1 MRFYTLKST
10 PELVWICL
18 TVLCAGCAIE
28 TDNPLVEVDPRRF
41 LGLGPDPDPRLFG
54 DPAPEQQTSDVD
66 SAPPLVL
73 RDAAPNPISPQTRL
87 SFVVPEGGARVV
99 LAIYGID
106 GTRVRLLL
114 DEVLEDGEY
123 SAFWHGQDDRNRP
136 VPSGVYIVSLRR
148 GGEVKNRKV
157 LLLQ

>member
-1 MRFYTLKST
+1 MRFYILKST
-10 PELVWICL
+10 PELAWICL

-28 TDNPLVEVDPRRF
+28 TNNPVVEVDPRRF
-41 LGLGPDPDPRLFG
+41 LGYGPDPDPNLFE
-54 DPAPEQQTSDVD
+54 DPAPDQQSGDVD
-66 SAPPLVL
+66 SSPPLVL
-73 RDAAPNPISPQTRL
+73 REAAPNPISPQTRL
-87 SFVVPEGGARVV
+87 SYAVPEGGARVV

-106 GTRVRLLL
+106 GTRVRLLI

-123 SAFWHGQDDRNRP
+123 SAFWYGQNDRNRQ

-157 LLLQ
+157 LFLR